1 MLRTTHT
8 LSTTKEV
15 VESFKE
21 FIDVSKNGIYLLIG
35 NNNKCIDIKK
45 INDLEKLKNT
55 NNCFLIF
62 NGGIQKETLQKLN
75 INNFKDVIIL
85 KNCKYLSLKNYYER

>member
-35 NNNKCIDIKK
+35 KNNKCIDIKK
-45 INDLEKLKNT
+45 INDLEKLRNT

-85 KNCKYLSLKNYYER
+85 KGCKYLSLKNYYER